1 MTQQGSAH
9 PATIPKG
16 SLSLPAAA
24 VLILLVLP
32 LAFVS
37 DVIPR
42 FQAGLRSRSAQ
53 PTFLIG
59 DGRFYRATAMSLLYD
74 QDLDLRNQFAQLGYR
89 PDANTAL
96 GSRGEWYPKH
106 SIALPVVS
114 LPFFAMAGDVGLL
127 LFNLVQLVILGLV
140 MWRCAARHCT
150 DMTAAFVTIVY
161 CLGTMLARAAYNYSP
176 DVLAAL
182 VFLCGY
188 LAAVE
193 RRPVASGALVGLS
206 VWAKLPNVFLLPV
219 VAIYV
224 AATSPKREA
233 VRFAVAA
240 AVPLIGWAGWC
251 QWMFGSPLIT
261 PYDHVI
267 AAIVNGQAVIEPSH
281 RTLYDQPLLTGLL
294 RQIFDGDR
302 GLLVSAPIIVL
313 APFGLRA
320 LFASSRA
327 EALLV
332 AGLCAAQLLSFA
344 KYRLWDQSS
353 FGHRFLILTVVLT
366 AIPVARW
373 AGEMSG
379 SPRRQAAGRC
389 TVSPRS

>member
-1 MTQQGSAH
+1 MTRQDAGE
-9 PATIPKG
+9 
-16 SLSLPAAA
+16 PAAGPA
-24 VLILLVLP
+24 GTLSIRAAGMLVLFVLS

-42 FQAGLRSRSAQ
+42 YQAGLRSRSALA
-53 PTFLIG
+53 TFLIG
-59 DGRFYRATAMSLLYD
+59 DGRFYRATAMSLLSD
-74 QDLDLRNQFAQLGYR
+74 QDLDLRNQFEELGYR

-96 GSRGEWYPKH
+96 GSRGEWFPKH

-114 LPFFAMAGDVGLL
+114 LPFFAIAGDVGLL
-127 LFNLVQLVILGLV
+127 SFNLVQLVVLGLV
-140 MWRCAARHCT
+140 IWRCARRHAS
-150 DMTAAFVTIVY
+150 DMTAAFVTIAY

-182 VFLCGY
+182 IFLCGY

-193 RRPVASGALVGLS
+193 RRPVAAGVLIGLS
-206 VWAKLPNVFLLPV
+206 VWAKLPNLFLLPV

-224 AATSPKREA
+224 ASTSPRREA
-233 VRFAVAA
+233 VRFAVSA

-251 QWMFGSPLIT
+251 QWMFGSPFIT

-267 AAIVNGQAVIEPSH
+267 AAIVNGQAAIEPSH
-281 RTLYDQPLLTGLL
+281 RTLYDQPLLSGLL

-302 GLLVSAPIIVL
+302 GLLISAPIIVL
-313 APFGLRA
+313 TPFGLRA
-320 LFASSRA
+320 LFASARA

-344 KYRLWDQSS
+344 QYRLWDQSS

-366 AIPVARW
+366 AIPVAAW
-373 AGEMSG
+373 VAEVSG
-379 SPRRQAAGRC
+379 SVRRPSTIQ
-389 TVSPRS
+389 